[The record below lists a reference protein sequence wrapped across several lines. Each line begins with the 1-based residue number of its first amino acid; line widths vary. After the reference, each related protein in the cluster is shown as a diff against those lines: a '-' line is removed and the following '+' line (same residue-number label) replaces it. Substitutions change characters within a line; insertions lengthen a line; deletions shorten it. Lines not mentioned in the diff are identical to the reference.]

1 MGEISEHNLNYDDYS
16 IKRAESKKKTDKI
29 VKGIFFAIAAICAS
43 VIIFIVVFILYKGIL
58 PFVKS
63 YTSAD
68 GDATGTQDFL
78 EFFTQTTW
86 NGGEFSHGAGYLVLN
101 TLYATALSLIISI
114 PLSILTSVLIT
125 RIAPKTVSSVFQT
138 GIELLASVPSV
149 IYGLFGIGYIC
160 PMINSFANSIGF
172 STFGGRSL
180 LSGVLVLALMSI
192 PTMTL
197 MSVTAIKSVNP
208 AMIKASLALGASP
221 TQTNF
226 KIVLKDASSGIFAGI
241 ILGVGRALGEATAVQ
256 MVIGNAMS
264 GPTGNPL
271 DISATLTSTM
281 LMGMAEAQVGSMGYD
296 IRFSAGIL
304 LILLI
309 IVIDLTLNHIKNT
322 MYARRTGQ
330 KMKKSTIVSLFE
342 SLFVKAKNLKLASKG
357 EDND

>member
-1 MGEISEHNLNYDDYS
+1 MGENIEQNLNIDNYS
-16 IKRAESKKKTDKI
+16 IKRAKNKKVIDSI
-29 VKGIFFAIAAICAS
+29 VKYIFFVIAAICAS
-43 VIIFIVVFILYKGIL
+43 VIIFIVIFILYKGII
-58 PFVKS
+58 PFIKTYNSV
-63 YTSAD
+63 D
-68 GDATGTQDFL
+68 GKATGTQNFL
-78 EFFTQTTW
+78 EFFSQTTW
-86 NGGEFSHGAGYLVLN
+86 NGGEFSHGAGFLVLN
-101 TLYATALSLIISI
+101 TLYATVLSLIISI

-125 RIAPKTVSSVFQT
+125 RIAPKAVSSVFQA
-138 GIELLASVPSV
+138 GVELLAAVPSV

-160 PMINSFANSIGF
+160 PLIDSFASSIGY

-180 LSGVLVLALMSI
+180 LSGVLVLAFMSI

-197 MSVTAIKSVNP
+197 MATTAIKSVNP
-208 AMIKASLALGASP
+208 AMIKASIALGASP

-304 LILLI
+304 LIILI

-330 KMKKSTIVSLFE
+330 KMKKSIIISLFE
-342 SLFVKAKNLKLASKG
+342 SLFTKAKNLRLASKG
-357 EDND
+357 DNND

>member
-1 MGEISEHNLNYDDYS
+1 MEEKVEQSLHYDDLS
-16 IKRAESKKKTDKI
+16 IKKAEHKKKIDFI
-29 VKGIFFAIAAICAS
+29 VKGIFFTIAAICAS
-43 VIIFIVVFILYKGIL
+43 IIIFIVVFILYKGIL
-58 PFVKS
+58 PFVKT
-63 YTSAD
+63 YISAD
-68 GDATGTQDFL
+68 GDTTGTQNFID
-78 EFFTQTTW
+78 FFTQTTW
-86 NGGEFSHGAGYLVLN
+86 NGGEFNHGAGYLVLN
-101 TLYATALSLIISI
+101 TLYVTTLSLIVSI
-114 PLSILTSVLIT
+114 PLSVLTSVLIT
-125 RIAPKTVSSVFQT
+125 RIAPKAISSVFQS
-138 GIELLASVPSV
+138 GIELLAAVPSV

-160 PMINSFANSIGF
+160 PLINNFGSSIGV

-180 LSGVLVLALMSI
+180 ISGVLVIAFMSI

-197 MSVTAIKSVNP
+197 MATTAIRSVNP
-208 AMIKASLALGASP
+208 SLIKASLALGASP

-304 LILLI
+304 LIILI
-309 IVIDLTLNHIKNT
+309 VVIDLTLNHIKNT

-330 KMKKSTIVSLFE
+330 KLKKSILASLFE
-342 SLFVKAKNLKLASKG
+342 PFFTKVKNLKLTTRG
-357 EDND
+357 NDNA